1 MSEDKKSQKHERVN
15 DILLGPIERP
25 AIAWLVVRLPGWV
38 TPDKLTAF
46 GFIAGLIIALSYFLS
61 NYHKGFLWLA
71 SLGFILNWFGD
82 SLDGNLA
89 RHRKIE
95 RPKYGFYIDHTVD
108 TLTQVIIFVGLG
120 LSPFVDFRIATL
132 TLIGYLMMSILVYIT
147 TFIKG
152 VFQISYSKLGPTE
165 LRVIAITI
173 NTIVFFADDLNIHF
187 PFGSFTFFDVSLAII
202 AMILLFFYVSTMLR
216 QATEF
221 SDIDSKHRKVT
232 K

>member
-1 MSEDKKSQKHERVN
+1 MSEDNKKRKHERVN

-25 AIAWLVVRLPGWV
+25 ALAWLCVRLPGWV
-38 TPDKLTAF
+38 TPDQLTAF
-46 GFIAGLIIALSYFLS
+46 GFVAGLLIALSYYLS

-71 SLGFILNWFGD
+71 SLGFVLNWFGD

-120 LSPFVDFRIATL
+120 LSPFVDFRIACL
-132 TLIGYLMMSILVYIT
+132 TLIGYLMMSILVYVT
-147 TFIKG
+147 TFITG

-165 LRVIAITI
+165 IRVIAIII
-173 NTIVFFADDLNIHF
+173 NTIVFFATDLKVNF
-187 PFGSFTFFDVSLAII
+187 SFGSLTFFDIALSII
-202 AMILLFFYVSTMLR
+202 ALLLLFFYISTMLK
-216 QATEF
+216 QLSEL
-221 SDIDSKHRKVT
+221 SDIDRKQPKSVD
-232 K
+232 